1 MNFLC
6 IVGFLGGLAGELL
19 LAVSG
24 CPAVG
29 GHPLAAPRGLSG
41 GGGGFRG
48 GDDMYLPLRLYCLF
62 HEGSLPN
69 LFYGYLKV
77 TVTALSAVMVIYLI
91 A

>member
-1 MNFLC
+1 MSLIHISDHTRLRRISYSVIRMINS
-6 IVGFLGGLAGELL
+6 LGGA
-19 LAVSG
+19 
-24 CPAVG
+24 
-29 GHPLAAPRGLSG
+29 
-41 GGGGFRG
+41 GGGFRG